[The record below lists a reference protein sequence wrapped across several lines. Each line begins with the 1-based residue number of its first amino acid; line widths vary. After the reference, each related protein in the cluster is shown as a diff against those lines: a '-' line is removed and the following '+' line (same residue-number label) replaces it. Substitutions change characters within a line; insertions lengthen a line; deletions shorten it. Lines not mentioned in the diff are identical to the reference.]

1 MRIFQSWRRRL
12 QSLREK
18 DVNNAELDEELRF
31 HVERQVEE
39 NIAGGMTPGRA
50 RAAAMAGFGSAA
62 AVAEDCYEA
71 RGVGWI
77 EDLVQD
83 VRYGWRTLTKHRSFT
98 FVIVLTLALG
108 IGACTAI
115 FSVVNAV
122 LIRSLPYSDAGRLVY
137 LYTPNSKIDVPVEV
151 FGPSNADFFDLKR
164 QSHSYSN
171 MSLFEQKIY
180 NLSVGDRPA
189 RVGAAKVDGSF
200 FSTLAAAP
208 VVGRGIGNGDE
219 RPGEDRVVL
228 ISHALWQNMFGGES
242 GVLGRTLR
250 LDGTPYQVVG
260 VMPQGFTYPN
270 KSDLKYGNGQIDA
283 TQLWV
288 PSALTVAQQHG
299 NRAESNGYAIAR
311 LKPGVT
317 LGEAQAEI
325 KTLMV
330 HIGSLHGQPFP
341 VGWTGLVRP
350 FRENVLGPIRPL
362 MWLLMG
368 AVGFVLLIACGNAA
382 NLLLARA
389 ASRTHELGVRATL
402 GARRGRLIR
411 QMLTECLMLSA
422 VSGVAGVGLA
432 YVFLHALLRL
442 DPGDIPRMQDATLD
456 VRVMIFVVCVT
467 VLTGFLFGIVP
478 SLTATRIEPVEFLKS
493 GGVRGVLGDRRWVR
507 SGLAIAQ
514 VALVV
519 VLLSGAGLLLR
530 SYVKV
535 LSVQTGFSAST
546 VAANVALRRQY
557 DTPQKRLAF
566 FEELLEKVRSM
577 RGVEAAGLVNQL
589 PLSDS
594 ESLTTFWVEGYAN
607 EKNQLVEGRT
617 VTPGYLSAMQTPLL
631 KGRELTDADVF
642 GKPPAVVVN
651 EAFAKKYFNGSDAV
665 GRYIRRSTSDPWS
678 PIVGVAKDVRNEGLE
693 VAAVP
698 QMYTSFQQSN
708 GVLDSSAYLAVRSSL
723 PEEEVVGD
731 IRGVVQSLDP
741 SLAIA
746 NVHAMGEL
754 EAKASAPRRFQT
766 MLLTVFAGMAMLLAV
781 IGVYG
786 LLAYSVRQRTG
797 EIGLRM
803 ALGSSRGRVAGLV
816 LREGLLLL
824 GAGLLVGLV
833 GALMMSRLLGRFLY
847 GVGALDPITFL
858 VVPVVL
864 LLATLCACLVPG
876 WRAACVD
883 PIDALRHQ

>member
-1 MRIFQSWRRRL
+1 MRIFQSLRRRL

-18 DVNNAELDEELRF
+18 DANNVELDEELRF

-39 NIAGGMTPGRA
+39 NIAGGMTPGQA
-50 RAAAMAGFGSAA
+50 RAAAMAGFGS
-62 AVAEDCYEA
+62 VVGTAEDCYEA

-122 LIRSLPYSDAGRLVY
+122 LIRSLPYGDAGKLVY

-189 RVGAAKVDGSF
+189 RMGAAKVDGSF

-208 VVGRGIGNGDE
+208 EFGRGIGNDDE

-242 GVLGRTLR
+242 GVLGQTLR
-250 LDGTPYQVVG
+250 LDGTPYKVVG

-270 KSDLKYGNGQIDA
+270 KSDLKYGNGQIDT

-288 PSALTVAQQHG
+288 PSALTAAQQHG

-402 GARRGRLIR
+402 GARRGRLVR

-422 VSGVAGVGLA
+422 VSGAAGIGLA
-432 YVFLHALLRL
+432 YLFLHALLRL
-442 DPGDIPRMQDATLD
+442 DPGDIPRIQDATLD
-456 VRVMIFVVCVT
+456 LHVLVFVVCVT

-478 SLTATRIEPVEFLKS
+478 SLSVTRIEPMEFLKS
-493 GGVRGVLGDRRWVR
+493 GGVRGVLGDRRWVWNC
-507 SGLAIAQ
+507 LAVAQ
-514 VALVV
+514 IALVV
-519 VLLSGAGLLLR
+519 VLLAGAGLLLR

-546 VAANVALRRQY
+546 VAANVALSKQY
-557 DTPQKRLAF
+557 DTPQKRQAF
-566 FEELLEKVRSM
+566 FVELLERVRSI

-594 ESLTTFWVEGYAN
+594 ESLSTFWVDGYAN
-607 EKNQLVEGRT
+607 EKNQMVEVRT
-617 VTPGYLSAMQTPLL
+617 VTPGYLSAMQTPLIA
-631 KGRELTDADVF
+631 GRELNDADALA
-642 GKPPAVVVN
+642 KPAAVAVN
-651 EAFAKKYFNGSDAV
+651 EAFAKRYLKGGNAI
-665 GRYIRRSTSDPWS
+665 GRYIRWSTTDPWS
-678 PIVGVAKDVRNEGLE
+678 PVIGVVGDVRNESLE
-693 VAAVP
+693 VAAIP
-698 QMYTSFQQSN
+698 QMYTSFQQPN
-708 GVLDSSAYLAVRSSL
+708 GVQGSSAYIAVRSTL
-723 PEEEVVGD
+723 PEGTLVSEV
-731 IRGVVQSLDP
+731 RAVVRSVDP
-741 SLAIA
+741 SLAIS
-746 NVHAMGEL
+746 NIHAMGEL
-754 EAKASAPRRFQT
+754 ETRAMAPRRFQT
-766 MLLTVFAGMAMLLAV
+766 TLLTMFSAMAMLLAT

-786 LLAYSVRQRTG
+786 LLAYSVRQRIG

-816 LREGLLLL
+816 LREGLVLLA
-824 GAGLLVGLV
+824 AGLLMGLA
-833 GALMMSRLLGRFLY
+833 GALSMARMLSRFLY
-847 GVGALDPITFL
+847 SVPPIDPVTFL

-864 LLATLCACLVPG
+864 LFATLCACLIPS
-876 WRAACVD
+876 WRAAAVD
-883 PIDALRHQ
+883 PMDALRHQ

>member
-1 MRIFQSWRRRL
+1 MRIIQSLRRRL
-12 QSLREK
+12 RSLLEK
-18 DVNNAELDEELRF
+18 DVSDIELNEELRF
-31 HVERQVEE
+31 HIERQTEE
-39 NIAGGMTPGRA
+39 NLAKGMSPKAA
-50 RAAAMAGFGSAA
+50 RTAAVAGFGSA
-62 AVAEDCYEA
+62 VGTVEDCYEA

-77 EDLVQD
+77 EDLAQD
-83 VRYGWRTLTKHRSFT
+83 VRYGWRTLIKDKSFT

-122 LIRSLPYSDAGRLVY
+122 LIRSLPYGDAGKLVY

-164 QSHSYSN
+164 ESHSYSE
-171 MSLFEQKIY
+171 MSLFEQKVY
-180 NLSVGDRPA
+180 NLAAGDRVV

-200 FSTLAAAP
+200 FTTLEAEP
-208 VVGRGIGNGDE
+208 EIGREVGTGDE
-219 RPGEDRVVL
+219 RPGEDRVVV
-228 ISHALWQNMFGGES
+228 ISHALWQNMFGGGS

-250 LDGTPYQVVG
+250 LDGIPYQVVG

-270 KSDLKYGNGQIDA
+270 KSDLKYGNGQIDM

-288 PSALTVAQQHG
+288 PSALTARQQG
-299 NRAESNGYAIAR
+299 NRDDSNGYVIAR
-311 LKPGVT
+311 LKAGVT
-317 LGEAQAEI
+317 LAEAQVEI

-330 HIGSLHGQPFP
+330 HLGSLHGQPFS

-350 FRENVLGPIRPL
+350 FRENVLGPVRPL

-368 AVGFVLLIACGNAA
+368 AVGLVLLIACGNAA

-411 QMLTECLMLSA
+411 QLLTECLMLSA
-422 VSGVAGVGLA
+422 VSGAAGVGLA
-432 YVFLHALLRL
+432 YLFLHALLRL
-442 DPGDIPRMQDATLD
+442 DPGDIPRLQEATLD
-456 VRVMIFVVCVT
+456 AHVMVFVVFVT

-478 SLTATRIEPVEFLKS
+478 SLAATRIEPVEILKS
-493 GGVRGVLGDRRWVR
+493 GGVRGLLGDRRWVR
-507 SGLAIAQ
+507 NCLAIAQ

-519 VLLSGAGLLLR
+519 VLLAGAGLLLR

-535 LSVQTGFSAST
+535 LSVETGFSAST
-546 VAANVALRRQY
+546 VAANVALSRQY

-566 FEELLEKVRSM
+566 FEELLERVRSI

-594 ESLTTFWVEGYAN
+594 ESLSTFWVEGYAN
-607 EKNQLVEGRT
+607 ERNQLVEERT
-617 VTPGYLSAMQTPLL
+617 VTPGYLSAMLTPLL
-631 KGRELTDADVF
+631 KGRELTDADAF
-642 GKPPAVVVN
+642 AKPSVVIVN
-651 EAFAKKYFNGSDAV
+651 EAFAKKYFKGGDAV
-665 GRYIRRSTSDPWS
+665 GQFIRRSVTDPWS
-678 PIVGVAKDVRNEGLE
+678 PVIGVVGDVRNESLE
-693 VAAVP
+693 AAAVP

-708 GVLDSSAYLAVRSSL
+708 GVPNNSAYLAVRSSL

-731 IRGVVQSLDP
+731 VRGVVRSIDP
-741 SLAIA
+741 NLAIA

-766 MLLTVFAGMAMLLAV
+766 MLLTIFAGMAMLLAT

-803 ALGSSRGRVAGLV
+803 ALGSSRGRVARMV
-816 LREGLLLL
+816 LREGLVLL
-824 GAGLLVGLV
+824 GAGLLVGLG
-833 GALMMSRLLGRFLY
+833 GALMMARLLGGFLY
-847 GVGALDPITFL
+847 GVAPLDPITF
-858 VVPVVL
+858 VAVPGIL
-864 LLATLCACLVPG
+864 LLATLCACVVPS
-876 WRAACVD
+876 WRATAVD
-883 PIDALRHQ
+883 PMDALRYQ